1 MNDIMNL
8 KHNIKEQNVS
18 DSFKIFIY
26 EDNTFAVNQYIETIA
41 EIKNVDI
48 RYITSLSDLNT
59 DDIFDD
65 LSQDVL
71 YVLNVD
77 KLLPPYVD
85 PLKLNNVIVK
95 CKSIDA
101 SITNQYADYVYKF
114 PKLQQWQIHD
124 LVKTLTNLDEKKVN
138 WLCEVSNW
146 DVYRLYYEALKL
158 KLFQDTNSAF
168 ELFNI
173 EDAYSDLSNYNI
185 FNFITAIT
193 KRDLNT
199 IVDILKNINNIDIEP
214 YGVLTLLLRQFRTI
228 IDIQMNP
235 KASAESLNMPPKQFY
250 AIKMNCGRFDNNK
263 LIDIYEKLTSIDLML
278 KSGELDNNKIIEY
291 LLINILN

>member
-26 EDNTFAVNQYIETIA
+26 EDNTFAVNQYIDTIA
-41 EIKNVDI
+41 KIKNVDI
-48 RYITSLSDLNT
+48 KYINSLSDLNT

-95 CKSIDA
+95 CKSIDV

-146 DVYRLYYEALKL
+146 NVYRLYYETLKL
-158 KLFQDTNSAF
+158 KLFPDTNSAF
-168 ELFNI
+168 ELFNM

-193 KRDLNT
+193 KKDLNT

-214 YGVLTLLLRQFRTI
+214 YGVLTLLLKQFRAI

-235 KASAESLNMPPKQFY
+235 KASAESLNMSSKQFY
-250 AIKMNCGRFDNNK
+250 AIRMNCGKFDNNK

>member
-101 SITNQYADYVYKF
+101 SITNQYADYIYKF
-114 PKLQQWQIHD
+114 PKIQQWQIHD

-146 DVYRLYYEALKL
+146 DVYRLYNEALKL

-214 YGVLTLLLRQFRTI
+214 YGVLTLLLKQFRTI

>member
-1 MNDIMNL
+1 MNDVMNL

-48 RYITSLSDLNT
+48 RYINSLSDLNT

-65 LSQDVL
+65 LSQDIL

-101 SITNQYADYVYKF
+101 SITNQYTDYVYKF

-146 DVYRLYYEALKL
+146 DVYRLYNEALKL

-185 FNFITAIT
+185 FNFITAIV
-193 KRDLNT
+193 KKDLNT

-235 KASAESLNMPPKQFY
+235 KASAESLNMPQKRFY

>member
-1 MNDIMNL
+1 M
-8 KHNIKEQNVS
+8 
-18 DSFKIFIY
+18 
-26 EDNTFAVNQYIETIA
+26 
-41 EIKNVDI
+41 
-48 RYITSLSDLNT
+48 
-59 DDIFDD
+59 
-65 LSQDVL
+65 
-71 YVLNVD
+71 
-77 KLLPPYVD
+77 KL
-85 PLKLNNVIVK
+85 
-95 CKSIDA
+95 
-101 SITNQYADYVYKF
+101 
-114 PKLQQWQIHD
+114 
-124 LVKTLTNLDEKKVN
+124 
-138 WLCEVSNW
+138 
-146 DVYRLYYEALKL
+146 LKL

-214 YGVLTLLLRQFRTI
+214 YGVLTLLLKQFRTI

>member
-146 DVYRLYYEALKL
+146 DVYRLYNEALKL

-214 YGVLTLLLRQFRTI
+214 YGVLTLLLKQFRTI

>member
-101 SITNQYADYVYKF
+101 SITNQYTDYVYKF

-146 DVYRLYYEALKL
+146 DVYRLYNEALKL

-214 YGVLTLLLRQFRTI
+214 YGVLTLLLKQFRTI

>member
-146 DVYRLYYEALKL
+146 DVYRLYNEALKL

-185 FNFITAIT
+185 FNFITAIV
-193 KRDLNT
+193 KKDLNT

-214 YGVLTLLLRQFRTI
+214 YGVLTLLLKQFRTI